1 MSADIWC
8 RVGCLVVHSVSNGYI
23 VFMFKGAKQ
32 RTWTIG
38 VTWRGG
44 KGASAPPIFFYIR
57 IIESVRTVCISVE
70 SGGKGCV
77 CIED

>member
-1 MSADIWC
+1 
-8 RVGCLVVHSVSNGYI
+8 
-23 VFMFKGAKQ
+23 MFKGAKQ